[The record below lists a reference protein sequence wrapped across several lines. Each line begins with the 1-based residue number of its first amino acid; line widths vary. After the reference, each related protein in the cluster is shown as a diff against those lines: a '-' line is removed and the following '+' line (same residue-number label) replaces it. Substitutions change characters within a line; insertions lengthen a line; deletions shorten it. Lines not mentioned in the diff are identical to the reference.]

1 VLVRKCELQVKRA
14 RERAGRFM
22 SITFSTH
29 NGDRGRTWQEESVR
43 IQYAVALSLVAG
55 IALGGVSV
63 QGLHAQ
69 AKLKAYSIGEIIPIA
84 GGTVSPAYLA
94 AARKALA
101 DAGGRSMGTLKGRIF
116 HAEGE
121 PPPIAVAMT
130 EWNSADD
137 ARAFFQSKAWKDLAP
152 EGAKTAK
159 TVRRYIVE
167 VEP

>member
-1 VLVRKCELQVKRA
+1 
-14 RERAGRFM
+14 M
-22 SITFSTH
+22 
-29 NGDRGRTWQEESVR
+29 RT
-43 IQYAVALSLVAG
+43 QYTVALSLLAG
-55 IALGGVSV
+55 VALGGLAV

-69 AKLKAYSIGEIIPIA
+69 TKLKAYSIGEIIPIA
-84 GGTVSPAYLA
+84 GATVSPSYLA

-121 PPPIAVAMT
+121 APPIGVAMT
-130 EWNSADD
+130 EWDSADA

-152 EGAKTAK
+152 EGEKTAK
-159 TVRRYIVE
+159 TIRRYIVE

>member
-1 VLVRKCELQVKRA
+1 
-14 RERAGRFM
+14 M
-22 SITFSTH
+22 
-29 NGDRGRTWQEESVR
+29 RTR
-43 IQYAVALSLVAG
+43 YMLALSLLAG
-55 IALGGVSV
+55 VALGGLSV

-69 AKLKAYSIGEIIPIA
+69 AKLKAYSIGEIIPVA
-84 GGTVSPAYLA
+84 GATISPGYLA

-121 PPPIAVAMT
+121 APPIGVAMT
-130 EWNSADD
+130 EWDSADA
-137 ARAFFQSKAWKDLAP
+137 ARAFFQSSVWKDLAP
-152 EGAKTAK
+152 EGEKTAK

>member
-1 VLVRKCELQVKRA
+1 
-14 RERAGRFM
+14 M
-22 SITFSTH
+22 
-29 NGDRGRTWQEESVR
+29 RTR
-43 IQYAVALSLVAG
+43 YTVALSLLAG
-55 IALGGVSV
+55 VALGGVSV

-69 AKLKAYSIGEIIPIA
+69 ARLKAYSIGEIVPIA
-84 GGTVSPAYLA
+84 GATVSPSYLA

-121 PPPIAVAMT
+121 APPYSVAMT
-130 EWNSADD
+130 EWDSADA
-137 ARAFFQSKAWKDLAP
+137 ARAFFQSKTWRDLAP
-152 EGAKTAK
+152 EGEKTAK

>member
-1 VLVRKCELQVKRA
+1 MRA
-14 RERAGRFM
+14 RY
-22 SITFSTH
+22 TLT
-29 NGDRGRTWQEESVR
+29 
-43 IQYAVALSLVAG
+43 LSLLAG
-55 IALGGVSV
+55 VALGGLSV

-69 AKLKAYSIGEIIPIA
+69 AKLKAYSIGEIIPVA
-84 GGTVSPAYLA
+84 GATISPSYLA

-116 HAEGE
+116 QAEGE
-121 PPPIAVAMT
+121 APPIGVAMT
-130 EWNSADD
+130 EWDSADA

-152 EGAKTAK
+152 EGEKTAK

>member
-1 VLVRKCELQVKRA
+1 
-14 RERAGRFM
+14 M
-22 SITFSTH
+22 
-29 NGDRGRTWQEESVR
+29 RT
-43 IQYAVALSLVAG
+43 QYTVALSLLAG
-55 IALGGVSV
+55 FALGGLAV

-84 GGTVSPAYLA
+84 GATISPSYLA

-121 PPPIAVAMT
+121 PPPISVAMT
-130 EWNSADD
+130 EWDSADD
-137 ARAFFQSKAWKDLAP
+137 ARAFFQSKAWKDLVP
-152 EGAKTAK
+152 EGEKTAK
-159 TVRRYIVE
+159 TIRRYIVE